1 VRARRAL
8 VRFAPAADD
17 GGRGDWVVCQ
27 KTVAVMAESGASLRR
42 WQMAAV
48 PARATCEA
56 RYRAVVNAM
65 SQAGVRSVIIED
77 LITIGEEFGFN
88 KGHEKGR
95 LAEARSALR
104 RVLVRRSLAL
114 SPEQEARIEATDE
127 LAQLERWHDQA
138 VTAPSADEALSS

>member
-1 VRARRAL
+1 
-8 VRFAPAADD
+8 
-17 GGRGDWVVCQ
+17 
-27 KTVAVMAESGASLRR
+27 MA
-42 WQMAAV
+42 
-48 PARATCEA
+48 
-56 RYRAVVNAM
+56 
-65 SQAGVRSVIIED
+65 QAGVRSVIIED

-114 SPEQEARIEATDE
+114 SPDQEARIEATE
-127 LAQLERWHDQA
+127 QLAQLERWHDQA